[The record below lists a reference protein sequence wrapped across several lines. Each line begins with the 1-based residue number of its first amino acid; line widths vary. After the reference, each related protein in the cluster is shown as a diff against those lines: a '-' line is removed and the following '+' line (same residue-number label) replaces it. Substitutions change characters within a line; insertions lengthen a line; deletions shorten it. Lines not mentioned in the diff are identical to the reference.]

1 MIFNELTEDN
11 FQLFA
16 IKNYENP
23 KAVTKE
29 DFDKDLNHFK
39 YIKRLLKRYKNTGQ
53 LKTHL
58 LLNHFIILYNI
69 FGEACTP
76 LLFFKIEE
84 DLWPSMKTF
93 VMFLGKLPEY
103 PHTTMHDIQ
112 PDLYCLQELYKIYN
126 EDGTE
131 KTGADNKSS

>member
-1 MIFNELTEDN
+1 MIFNELTEEN
-11 FQLFA
+11 FLLFA

-23 KAVTKE
+23 QAVTKE

-69 FGEACTP
+69 FGEATTP
-76 LLFFKIEE
+76 MLFFKIEK
-84 DLWPSMKTF
+84 DLWSAMKTF

-103 PHTTMHDIQ
+103 PKSKIHDIKV
-112 PDLYCLQELYKIYN
+112 DLFCLQELYTIYN
-126 EDGTE
+126 EKDNTRKG
-131 KTGADNKSS
+131 NKSR

>member
-11 FQLFA
+11 FLLFA

-23 KAVTKE
+23 QAVTKD

-39 YIKRLLKRYKNTGQ
+39 YIKRLLKRYKNTGE

-69 FGEACTP
+69 FGEATTP
-76 LLFFKIEE
+76 MLFFKIEE
-84 DLWPSMKTF
+84 DLWSTMKTF
-93 VMFLGKLPEY
+93 VVFLNRLPEH
-103 PHTTMHDIQ
+103 PHCYIHDVVI
-112 PDLYCLQELYKIYN
+112 DDYCLSQLASIQNGK
-126 EDGTE
+126 E
-131 KTGADNKSS
+131 KT